1 MQNAA
6 MQMGQP
12 QRMQVA
18 EPHHT
23 PTIGPMEE
31 RHKASAIYQQET
43 TVLRLRTV
51 KDVRPVS
58 YTHLDVYKRQQ

>member
-12 QRMQVA
+12 QRMQVVA
-18 EPHHT
+18 PNHT

-31 RHKASAIYQQET
+31 RHKASAIYQQEI
-43 TVLRLRTV
+43 TV
-51 KDVRPVS
+51 
-58 YTHLDVYKRQQ
+58 

>member
-1 MQNAA
+1 MPNAA

-12 QRMQVA
+12 QRMQVVA
-18 EPHHT
+18 PHHT

-43 TVLRLRTV
+43 TVLPLQTA
-51 KDVRPVS
+51 KDVR
-58 YTHLDVYKRQQ
+58 QQRVPPSTIQMVLL